1 MKVWYSCRNHYADGI
16 LNSRWSTQGR
26 MQCWCVD
33 PTEPNFVFVFFG
45 SATCCCNF
53 GCEYSFF
60 MLPYCSWTSAA
71 KPEKME
77 DLRGARSKVGS
88 CNSALCTHTFKVLH
102 SEPCRSYVVCS
113 VTACW
118 QLWWA
123 KRSPAGVMFPCSSG
137 SLLNPSTF
145 CLSQPDNEAM
155 ESTGKIFVA
164 FSWNAEIIS

>member
-88 CNSALCTHTFKVLH
+88 CPLIHLRFCI
-102 SEPCRSYVVCS
+102 
-113 VTACW
+113 
-118 QLWWA
+118 
-123 KRSPAGVMFPCSSG
+123 
-137 SLLNPSTF
+137 PSRA
-145 CLSQPDNEAM
+145 EAM
-155 ESTGKIFVA
+155 LSVVWLRAGSCDEPSEVLLEWCFPALLAHCWTLPLFLCHSQIMRPWKALEKLLLPLV
-164 FSWNAEIIS
+164 EMQKL